1 MQILFADDHPMI
13 RQLVKKILLSEF
25 PLGLIEGVADG
36 LQLVQAVVCGRWDV
50 VIADISMPVM
60 NGLDAIRE
68 IRWHHPTIPVLVLS
82 SHTEVEYAQH
92 AFTVGANAYVHKYKI
107 HEDLGRAVRD
117 LGRIKR

>member
-1 MQILFADDHPMI
+1 MKILFADDHPMI
-13 RQLVKKILLSEF
+13 RQLVRKVLLTEF

-36 LQLVQAVVCGRWDV
+36 FALVQSALSGRWDV

-68 IRWHHPTIPVLVLS
+68 IRWHQPSIPVLVLS

-92 AFTVGANAYVHKYKI
+92 AFSVGANGYVHKYKI
-107 HEDLGRAVRD
+107 HEDLGKAVRG
-117 LGRIKR
+117 LMRKG